1 MKNIEKK
8 LKELNF
14 KKIKHGKFNYYYKI
28 INQNSITFDCETRV
42 FELGRIILNITKL
55 SQLKSLIEIL

>member
-1 MKNIEKK
+1 MRNIENK
-8 LKELNF
+8 LKDLKF
-14 KKIKHGKFNYYYKI
+14 KKIKHGKFDFYYKI

-42 FELGRIILNITKL
+42 FELGRIVLNITNL